1 MFTPPIVYVSVED
14 VVEVEARTDGGGGG
28 ILFASSSSFRFLL
41 GDPGLSVSCSS
52 SVHFRLPFGSAFT
65 RIGEGGE
72 DLLGG

>member
-1 MFTPPIVYVSVED
+1 MVTPPTVYVSVED
-14 VVEVEARTDGGGGG
+14 AVEAEARADGGGGG
-28 ILFASSSSFRFLL
+28 IFFASSSSFRFLL
-41 GDPGLSVSCSS
+41 GDSGLSVSCSS